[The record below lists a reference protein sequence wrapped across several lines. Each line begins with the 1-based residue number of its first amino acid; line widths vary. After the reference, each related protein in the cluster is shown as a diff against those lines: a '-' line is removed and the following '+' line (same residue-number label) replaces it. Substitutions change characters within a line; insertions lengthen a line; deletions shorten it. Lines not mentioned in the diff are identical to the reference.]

1 MRGIFI
7 KLFKVKTMKKLI
19 FIIGISLT
27 THFTFAKKTDSIL
40 TKISLNG
47 NVVDK
52 ISEEALVGVEVKI
65 DGTEL
70 KTYTDFDGHFVID
83 NLKVGDYKLV
93 TNYTSY
99 NKKEKTLKLD
109 SKSNSVKIELTILK

>member
-1 MRGIFI
+1 
-7 KLFKVKTMKKLI
+7 MKKAIYAILI
-19 FIIGISLT
+19 A
-27 THFTFAKKTDSIL
+27 FAATAAFAEKTDSKIE
-40 TKISLNG
+40 TKSNVANESAIVSLSG
-47 NVVDK
+47 NVIDEV
-52 ISEEALVGVEVKI
+52 SGEALVGVEVKV

-83 NLKVGDYKLV
+83 NLKAGECKLV

-109 SKSNSVKIELTILK
+109 SKSNPVKIELAASK